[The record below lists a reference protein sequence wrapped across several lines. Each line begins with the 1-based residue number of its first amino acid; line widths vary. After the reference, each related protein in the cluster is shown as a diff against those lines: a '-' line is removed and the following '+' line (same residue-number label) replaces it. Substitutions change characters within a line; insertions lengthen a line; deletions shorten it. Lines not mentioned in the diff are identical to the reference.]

1 MKSSSEYKAL
11 VDKYDKEITELEQ
24 KIIEVETLLN
34 ERDKLLTD
42 LKESGLSTKLS
53 ESIEYI
59 QDMSSKLEQVSRYVG
74 HIIVVKNKSFDNGEL
89 GKCSTDLGERSQ
101 ELQQLLDEVNQKID
115 TDLPEEIKKLED
127 EISDLNTQ
135 KSKIEKD
142 KVDAN
147 QKYLQALSRESAD
160 GGITVFD
167 KATRTSPEKPLSQ
180 PQKPVPTGGASPS
193 LVNAKTNKNFIQL
206 K

>member
-11 VDKYDKEITELEQ
+11 VDKYDKEITELGQ

-101 ELQQLLDEVNQKID
+101 ELQQLLDEVNKKMDI
-115 TDLPEEIKKLED
+115 DLPDEIKKIED
-127 EISDLNTQ
+127 ELANLNAT
-135 KSKIEKD
+135 KSNKEKAR
-142 KVDAN
+142 VDAN
-147 QKYLQALSRESAD
+147 LDYLKALAIERSDTTTAFN
-160 GGITVFD
+160 TCP
-167 KATRTSPEKPLSQ
+167 RTDSETQSSM
-180 PQKPVPTGGASPS
+180 PQNPVPTGGASPS

>member
-11 VDKYDKEITELEQ
+11 VDKYDKEITELGQ

-101 ELQQLLDEVNQKID
+101 ELQQLLDEVNKKMDI
-115 TDLPEEIKKLED
+115 DLPDEIKKIED
-127 EISDLNTQ
+127 ELANLNTT
-135 KSKIEKD
+135 KSNKEKARVNANLDYLKALAIESSGTTT
-142 KVDAN
+142 AFN
-147 QKYLQALSRESAD
+147 
-160 GGITVFD
+160 THP
-167 KATRTSPEKPLSQ
+167 RTDSETQSSTSQ
-180 PQKPVPTGGASPS
+180 NPVPTGGASPS

>member
-101 ELQQLLDEVNQKID
+101 ELQQLLDEVNKKMDI
-115 TDLPEEIKKLED
+115 DLPDEIKKIED
-127 EISDLNTQ
+127 ELANLNTT
-135 KSKIEKD
+135 KSNKEKARVNANLDYLKALAIESSGTTT
-142 KVDAN
+142 AFN
-147 QKYLQALSRESAD
+147 
-160 GGITVFD
+160 THP
-167 KATRTSPEKPLSQ
+167 RTDSETQSST
-180 PQKPVPTGGASPS
+180 PQNPVSTGGASPS